1 MDKRVWDEMDEGTF
15 DALLEESLPDEPPD
29 SIAGGVTPWRTPL
42 RRILVGLAL
51 NAVTL
56 QFFGLQYWLPLAG
69 ILMELLGFRA
79 LRRENKWFCAGW
91 CLVWGQTAAR
101 LPVLMVNS
109 TIWNQ
114 TLYDLPLFQGG
125 GYVLVLLTLAQV
137 FCLWRGLRAVKEK
150 MELSGG
156 SSGGALLVWYG
167 VLFVLAAVSYN
178 GWILSILVLAA
189 FALIL
194 RSLWKL
200 SGALDEAGYGI
211 RTAPVRLSDRT
222 LVGLLL
228 GVLAAGLLCGYGFFR
243 CYPMDWQPAQPAA
256 GERVE
261 AVKADLLDLGFP
273 ADVLADLTEEEILA
287 CEGALRVVSDVHQ
300 FPFNDGRQVQE
311 VLGTTVRHR
320 TVYDQNELRITG
332 VAVELPG
339 EREQWQ
345 IFHHFVWTI
354 DPGFWGTEAIQLLD
368 APRNNEGWSSG
379 EVTGRLLYEKDGRTY
394 TAPYYRLGRETYT
407 YDSIFFGSQ
416 TSADVWAQFSL
427 PREGENRRG
436 YLTYTARE
444 MRDGWIIDSWL
455 NYTHQ
460 RSFFFQYPVRTAM
473 EYRKANSFGGSG
485 PFKTIQDA
493 LQFYPNDD
501 PLEPLR

>member
-29 SIAGGVTPWRTPL
+29 SVAGGVTPWRTPL

-51 NAVTL
+51 NAVTF
-56 QFFGLQYWLPLAG
+56 QFFGLQYCLPLAG
-69 ILMELLGFRA
+69 ILMELLGFRV
-79 LRRENKWFCAGW
+79 LWRENRWFGGGW
-91 CLVWGQTAAR
+91 CLAWCQTVLR
-101 LPVLMVNS
+101 LVTLSVNA
-109 TIWNQ
+109 TIWNE
-114 TLYDLPLFQGG
+114 TLYALPPLQALGYILFF
-125 GYVLVLLTLAQV
+125 LTLVKVA
-137 FCLWRGLRAVKEK
+137 CLWRGLRAVKEK
-150 MELSGG
+150 AGLSGG
-156 SSGGALLVWYG
+156 SSGGVLLVWYG
-167 VLFVLAAVSYN
+167 VLFVMAVTGLD
-178 GWILSILVLAA
+178 GWLFGIPVLVS

-228 GVLAAGLLCGYGFFR
+228 GVLAAGILCGYGCFQ
-243 CYPMDWQPAQPAA
+243 CYPMDWQPDRPAA
-256 GERVE
+256 GARVE
-261 AVKADLLDLGFP
+261 AVKADLLALGFP

-287 CEGALRVVSDVHQ
+287 CEGALRVVSDVHE

-311 VLGTTVRHR
+311 VLGDTVYHR
-320 TVYDQNELRITG
+320 TVYDRNELRITG

-354 DPGFWGTEAIQLLD
+354 DPGFWGTEAVKLWN

-379 EVTGRLLYEKDGRTY
+379 EVTGRLLYEKDGQTY
-394 TAPYYRLGRETYT
+394 TAPYYRLGQETHT
-407 YDSIFFGSQ
+407 YDSIFFGSH

-444 MRDGWIIDSWL
+444 VQDGWIIDSWVD
-455 NYTHQ
+455 YTHQ

-473 EYRKANSFGGSG
+473 EYRTANSFGGSG

-501 PLEPLR
+501 PLEPLS